1 MKHRYDMSDK
11 IEFKMLDYEC
21 IDKDTVTFKLEDDTI
36 VKIKVDLD
44 RVGIA
49 TNYRN
54 PDGTPHYMINTSV
67 KVKII
72 PSDRRFSVE
81 KSRMKSSNIPSH
93 IA

>member
-1 MKHRYDMSDK
+1 MSEK

-44 RVGIA
+44 RVGVA

-81 KSRMKSSNIPSH
+81 KSKMRTNNIPSH